1 MADGSF
7 FCYAL
12 GKGGGGTALRLF
24 RCEEEGRNRIGADRR
39 HLRLAIYLVPVFCAI
54 AACLLLG
61 YFFREPIRDHALYLY
76 ELLGNRER
84 LQALLKSLG
93 AWGPLLYILFQAV
106 QVVVAPLPGEAT
118 GGFVSGFLFGPW
130 LGLLYSLI
138 GLTLGSAGGF
148 LLGRWIGAP
157 VVARLVPREVE
168 ARFKAVAKRR
178 AALAGL
184 IVFAWP
190 YFPKDYFCILL
201 GVCGMPLKSFLAVQV
216 LGRLPSSLLFN
227 LQGAELYERN
237 YSVFFVLIVV
247 LLAIAVAAFFLKER
261 IYRYLARSDGTGV

>member
-1 MADGSF
+1 MTGSF

-12 GKGGGGTALRLF
+12 GGSVGARQDGVSFAP
-24 RCEEEGRNRIGADRR
+24 EGRGSMRTDRWYR
-39 HLRLAIYLVPVFCAI
+39 SVRVYGVLACCVI
-54 AACLLLG
+54 AAALALG
-61 YFFREPIRDHALYLY
+61 YIFRGFLWEHAVYLY
-76 ELLGNRER
+76 DLLGNRER
-84 LQALLKSLG
+84 LQELLKDLG
-93 AWGPLLYILFQAV
+93 PWAPLLYILFQAV

-138 GLTLGSAGGF
+138 GLTIGSVGGF

-157 VVARLVPREVE
+157 IVARLVPPEVE
-168 ARFKAVAKRR
+168 ARFKTLAKRR
-178 AALAGL
+178 AALAGFV
-184 IVFAWP
+184 VFAWP

-201 GVCGMPLKSFLAVQV
+201 GLCGMSLRTFLVVQI

-237 YSVFFVLIVV
+237 YFVFFLLIAV
-247 LLAIAVAAFFLKER
+247 LLVVAAAAFVLKER
-261 IYRYLARSDGTGV
+261 IYRYLARSGGAGN